1 MQSGRWLEMIA
12 QRVERASALDRLA
25 ASAQGLGRKAVPE
38 GPAKQVLQGTPLG
51 HPLHPALVA
60 VPIGAWASAT
70 LFDLLGDDAGARRLT
85 AIGCIAA
92 LPAALAGGTDWLSTD
107 GEQRRV
113 GMVHA
118 ILNDA
123 ALTCYTLSWRAR
135 RRGARRRGVVL
146 SLAGGGLLGAG
157 SWLGGHLAYSLGV
170 GLDTTNFL
178 ERRARNDARHADPDA
193 NTSEPASPPDA
204 G

>member
-1 MQSGRWLEMIA
+1 MQGGRWLGVVA
-12 QRVERASALDRLA
+12 QRVERASFLDRLA
-25 ASAQGLGRKAVPE
+25 AGAQGLGRKAVPE
-38 GPAKQVLQGTPLG
+38 GPAKDVLRGTPLG

-70 LFDLLGDDAGARRLT
+70 LFDLLGDDAAARRLT
-85 AIGCIAA
+85 AIGCMAA

-113 GMVHA
+113 GLVHA
-118 ILNDA
+118 VLNDA
-123 ALTCYTLSWRAR
+123 ALTCYALSWRAR
-135 RRGARRRGVVL
+135 RRGARRRGLVL

-157 SWLGGHLAYSLGV
+157 GWLGGHLAYSLGV
-170 GLDTTNFL
+170 GVDTTSFL
-178 ERRARNDARHADPDA
+178 DRRAGNDAGHADAAA
-193 NTSEPASPPDA
+193 NTSEPASPTDA

>member
-1 MQSGRWLEMIA
+1 MQSGRWLEVVARLI
-12 QRVERASALDRLA
+12 ERASALDRLA

-38 GPAKQVLQGTPLG
+38 GPAKEVLQGTPLG

-70 LFDLLGDDAGARRLT
+70 LFDLVGDDAGARRLT
-85 AIGCIAA
+85 AIGCLAA

-118 ILNDA
+118 LLNDA

-135 RRGARRRGVVL
+135 RRGARSRGLVL

-157 SWLGGHLAYSLGV
+157 AWLGGHLAYSLGV
-170 GLDTTNFL
+170 GVETANFL
-178 ERRARNDARHADPDA
+178 DRRARNDARHVDADA
-193 NTSEPASPPDA
+193 NTSEPASPTDA
-204 G
+204 S

>member
-1 MQSGRWLEMIA
+1 MQSGRSLEMVA
-12 QRVERASALDRLA
+12 QRIERASALDRLA

-38 GPAKQVLQGTPLG
+38 GPAKEVLRGSPLG

-70 LFDLLGDDAGARRLT
+70 LFDLLGDAGARRLT
-85 AIGCIAA
+85 AIGCMAA

-113 GMVHA
+113 GLVHA
-118 ILNDA
+118 VLNDA
-123 ALTCYTLSWRAR
+123 ALTCYALSWRAR
-135 RRGARRRGVVL
+135 RRGARRRGLVL

-157 SWLGGHLAYSLGV
+157 GWLGGHLAYSLGV
-170 GLDTTNFL
+170 GVDTSTFLD
-178 ERRARNDARHADPDA
+178 RRVGNDTGQADGDA
-193 NTSEPASPPDA
+193 NTSEPASPTDA

>member
-1 MQSGRWLEMIA
+1 MQSGRWLEVVARRI
-12 QRVERASALDRLA
+12 ERASALDRLA
-25 ASAQGLGRKAVPE
+25 ASALGLGRKAVPE
-38 GPAKQVLQGTPLG
+38 GPAKEVLQGTPLG

-70 LFDLLGDDAGARRLT
+70 LFDLLGDDAGGRRLT
-85 AIGCIAA
+85 AIGCLAA

-113 GMVHA
+113 GLVHA
-118 ILNDA
+118 LLNDA

-135 RRGARRRGVVL
+135 RRGARSRGLVL

-157 SWLGGHLAYSLGV
+157 AWLGGHLAYSLGV
-170 GLDTTNFL
+170 GVDTANFL
-178 ERRARNDARHADPDA
+178 DRRAGRDARHVDADA
-193 NTSEPASPPDA
+193 NTSEPASPTDA
-204 G
+204 S

>member
-1 MQSGRWLEMIA
+1 MSPG
-12 QRVERASALDRLA
+12 QRVSVEPDLPCWAARSAAPAECAGLA
-25 ASAQGLGRKAVPE
+25 AQGHPR
-38 GPAKQVLQGTPLG
+38 GPAKEVLRGTPLG

-85 AIGCIAA
+85 AIGCLAA

-107 GEQRRV
+107 GAQRRV

-118 ILNDA
+118 LLNDA

-135 RRGARRRGVVL
+135 RRGARSRGLVL

-157 SWLGGHLAYSLGV
+157 AWLGGHLAYSLGV
-170 GLDTTNFL
+170 GVETANFL
-178 ERRARNDARHADPDA
+178 DRRARNDARHVDADA
-193 NTSEPASPPDA
+193 NTSEPASPTDA
-204 G
+204 S

>member
-1 MQSGRWLEMIA
+1 MESGRWLGVVA
-12 QRVERASALDRLA
+12 QRVERASFLDRLA
-25 ASAQGLGRKAVPE
+25 AGAQGLGRKAVPD
-38 GPAKQVLQGTPLG
+38 GRAKEVLRGTPLG

-85 AIGCIAA
+85 AIGCMAA

-113 GMVHA
+113 GLVHA
-118 ILNDA
+118 MFNDA
-123 ALTCYTLSWRAR
+123 ALTCYALSWRAR
-135 RRGARRRGVVL
+135 RRGARHRGLVL

-157 SWLGGHLAYSLGV
+157 GWLGGHLAYSLGV
-170 GLDTTNFL
+170 GVDTSTFLD
-178 ERRARNDARHADPDA
+178 RRVGNDTGQADADA
-193 NTSEPASPPDA
+193 NTSEPASPTDA

>member
-1 MQSGRWLEMIA
+1 MQSGRSLAMVA
-12 QRVERASALDRLA
+12 QRIERASALDRLA
-25 ASAQGLGRKAVPE
+25 ASAQGLLSKAVPD
-38 GPAKQVLQGTPLG
+38 GAAKDVLRGKPLG

-85 AIGCIAA
+85 AIGCITA

-123 ALTCYTLSWRAR
+123 ALTCYTLSWKAR
-135 RRGARRRGVVL
+135 RRGARRRGLVFSV
-146 SLAGGGLLGAG
+146 AGGGLLGAG
-157 SWLGGHLAYSLGV
+157 GWLGGHLAYSLGV
-170 GLDTTNFL
+170 GVDTTTFRD
-178 ERRARNDARHADPDA
+178 RRDLNAARHADADQ
-193 NTSEPASPPDA
+193 NTSAPASSTDSD
-204 G
+204 

>member
-1 MQSGRWLEMIA
+1 MQSGRWLEVVARRI
-12 QRVERASALDRLA
+12 ERASALDRLA
-25 ASAQGLGRKAVPE
+25 ASALGLGRKAVPE
-38 GPAKQVLQGTPLG
+38 GPAKEVLQGTPLG

-70 LFDLLGDDAGARRLT
+70 LFDLLGDDAGGRRLT

-113 GMVHA
+113 GLVHA
-118 ILNDA
+118 LLNDA

-135 RRGARRRGVVL
+135 RRGARSRGLVL

-157 SWLGGHLAYSLGV
+157 AWLGGHLAYSLGV
-170 GLDTTNFL
+170 GVDTANFL
-178 ERRARNDARHADPDA
+178 DRRAGRDARHVDADA
-193 NTSEPASPPDA
+193 KTSEPASPTDA
-204 G
+204 S

>member
-1 MQSGRWLEMIA
+1 MQSGRWREMVA
-12 QRVERASALDRLA
+12 QRIERASFLDRLA
-25 ASAQGLGRKAVPE
+25 AGAQGLGRKAVPE
-38 GPAKQVLQGTPLG
+38 GPVKDVLRGTPLG

-70 LFDLLGDDAGARRLT
+70 LFDLLGDDAAARRLT
-85 AIGCIAA
+85 AIGCMAA

-107 GEQRRV
+107 GERRRV
-113 GMVHA
+113 GLVHA
-118 ILNDA
+118 VLNDA

-135 RRGARRRGVVL
+135 RRGARRRGLVL

-157 SWLGGHLAYSLGV
+157 GWLGGHLAYSLGV
-170 GLDTTNFL
+170 GVDTTSFL
-178 ERRARNDARHADPDA
+178 DRRARNDARHADAAA
-193 NTSEPASPPDA
+193 NTSEPASPTDT

>member
-1 MQSGRWLEMIA
+1 MRSGRSLAMVA
-12 QRVERASALDRLA
+12 QRIEQASALDRLA
-25 ASAQGLGRKAVPE
+25 ASAQGVLRKAVPD
-38 GPAKQVLQGTPLG
+38 GAAKEVLQGKPLG

-70 LFDLLGDDAGARRLT
+70 LFDLLGDGVGARRLT

-118 ILNDA
+118 VLNDA
-123 ALTCYTLSWRAR
+123 ALTCYTLSWQAR
-135 RRGARRRGVVL
+135 RRGAHRRGLVL

-157 SWLGGHLAYSLGV
+157 GWLGGHLAYSLGV
-170 GLDTTNFL
+170 GVDATTFLD
-178 ERRARNDARHADPDA
+178 RQARNAAIQANADE
-193 NTSEPASPPDA
+193 NMSEPSAPTDSD
-204 G
+204 

>member
-1 MQSGRWLEMIA
+1 MQSGRWLEMVA
-12 QRVERASALDRLA
+12 QRVERASVLDRLA
-25 ASAQGLGRKAVPE
+25 AGAQGLGRKAVPD
-38 GPAKQVLQGTPLG
+38 GRAKEVLQGTPLG

-85 AIGCIAA
+85 AIGCMTA

-113 GMVHA
+113 GLVHA
-118 ILNDA
+118 MFNDA
-123 ALTCYTLSWRAR
+123 ALTCYALSWRAR
-135 RRGARRRGVVL
+135 RRGARRRGLVL

-157 SWLGGHLAYSLGV
+157 GWLGGHLAYSLGV
-170 GLDTTNFL
+170 GVDTANFL
-178 ERRARNDARHADPDA
+178 DRRAGRDARHVDADA
-193 NTSEPASPPDA
+193 NTSEPASPTDT